1 MPDLRDRWSNIKIK
15 LKEEFNISDIAYKNF
30 IKPLEIKRMS
40 EDSVFIEIPFDT
52 DNSIDID
59 YYNRRYMQI
68 IQVAIAESTGKEYE
82 IYFINRNN
90 DNNLSDD
97 NSIHTDNYDQINNDK
112 NINDIIIEETG
123 SDRTERSENNIYT
136 SLNNEYTFDNF
147 IVGKNSQLA
156 HSAALAVA
164 DNPGIRYNPLFIHGG
179 PGVGKT
185 HLMQAIGNYILSRKP
200 STKVLYVTSE
210 QFTNE
215 LVKSIQNGSM
225 VAFKKKYRN
234 IDVLLIDDIQFIQR
248 KEGTQEEIFHTFN
261 ELHSAKKQIVIT
273 SDKPPR
279 ELKTLEERL
288 RSRFEEGIMADI
300 SFPDYETRAAI
311 LRQNFEKKNM
321 EVSDDII
328 DYIASNI
335 TSNIRELNGATNKLN
350 LISKNREL
358 TLDIVKE
365 NISEYISES
374 SLHKTTM
381 DDIIDVVCS
390 YYQVSRDDINSSKRS
405 KEIAHPRQVATYLC
419 RILTDN
425 SQEMIG
431 KAVGNRDHSTV
442 INSINKISE
451 EINNNPTTAVE
462 IDEIKSK
469 LSEG

>member
-1 MPDLRDRWSNIKIK
+1 MPDLRDNWTNIKIK

-40 EDSVFIEIPFDT
+40 DETIFIEIPFDT

-82 IYFINRNN
+82 ICFINRNN
-90 DNNLSDD
+90 DDPSYDEEIKNDHYDINANN
-97 NSIHTDNYDQINNDK
+97 
-112 NINDIIIEETG
+112 IEET
-123 SDRTERSENNIYT
+123 RSGQINSINNNNT
-136 SLNNEYTFDNF
+136 FANLNNEYTFDNF

-164 DNPGIRYNPLFIHGG
+164 DNPGVRYNPLFIHGG

-311 LRQNFEKKNM
+311 LRQNFERKNM

-350 LISKNREL
+350 LISRNRDL
-358 TLDIVKE
+358 TLELVKE
-365 NISEYISES
+365 NISEYISDNN
-374 SLHKTTM
+374 LHKTTM

-390 YYQVSRDDINSSKRS
+390 YYSVSRDDINSSKRS

-419 RILTDN
+419 RILTDK

-451 EINNNPTTAVE
+451 EINNNSNTAAE
-462 IDEIKSK
+462 IDEIRSK
-469 LSEG
+469 LQEG